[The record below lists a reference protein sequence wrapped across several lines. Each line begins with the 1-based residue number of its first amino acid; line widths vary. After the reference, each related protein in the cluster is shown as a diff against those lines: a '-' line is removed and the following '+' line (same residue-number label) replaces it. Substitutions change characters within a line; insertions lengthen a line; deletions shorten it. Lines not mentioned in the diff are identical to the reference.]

1 MSSLSKW
8 LRKYKSQLKEKYLF
22 LICIPV
28 RVQLHEHHVSFHRAD
43 EDQVLWSVLRN
54 SVTLCG
60 TGCGPKLSDYS
71 NQCESKAMYL
81 TSGVVRK
88 CDGSSSERLSRKVPI
103 PKAIRTLF
111 EGRKKVLIVKIN
123 PWVSLANILERSLPA
138 FFSII
143 FFLFP
148 GSRRG

>member
-1 MSSLSKW
+1 
-8 LRKYKSQLKEKYLF
+8 
-22 LICIPV
+22 
-28 RVQLHEHHVSFHRAD
+28 
-43 EDQVLWSVLRN
+43 
-54 SVTLCG
+54 
-60 TGCGPKLSDYS
+60 
-71 NQCESKAMYL
+71 MYL

-148 GSRRG
+148 GSHRG